1 MRILIVLLTLFVAS
15 PAAAQVEHCRFFATE
30 IDALAAG
37 HTDVD
42 HAVRLLDVGQG
53 ARCFAIYMADATRID
68 RAAFVDFVRRFES
81 SRTDKQSGAGA
92 KASGSTTVVT
102 QGPAAKVL
110 SVAAE
115 YGALTQSVS
124 GQVVTMRGN
133 LAGIPSALVRHDVF
147 PYCVGPD
154 RRNAYCVDN
163 SALSLLRR
171 VSFAV
176 SFDANRGGQ
185 VTGTPSPGT
194 ASAGNQPV
202 TFTAGKNEL
211 SSASV
216 HVELWNRR
224 DTTSPAFRKAWAAK
238 VGAAMEQAG
247 SDLLAQAGTFAESVL
262 NAPGH
267 QAWRAK
273 HLAAVR
279 AAGRNREQILAALN
293 DALRELA
300 PMVQASVPA
309 LNDQAKGALAS
320 YSTFFLDQDQFIDTL
335 AVQKVVAIEYVNN
348 RPAGQASTSNM
359 RLILDWPMNAQTRL
373 VANAAA
379 TFYDSSASDAAG
391 VDRYRDAQLGAE
403 LDHALGKYSILGPA
417 TVSIAG
423 YYQYQ
428 HAPSLLS
435 VDPLNPV
442 PGVTF
447 VGLPA
452 NAKTVLATTGDIWLA
467 QARLALT
474 PPRSGVKVP
483 VSVTYSNRTEL
494 IDKPAWRAQIG
505 ITYDF
510 DSLFAAVNKP

>member
-1 MRILIVLLTLFVAS
+1 MRIVIALLTLLIAS
-15 PAAAQVEHCRFFATE
+15 PAAAQVENCRFFAAE
-30 IDALAAG
+30 VDALAAG
-37 HTDVD
+37 ETNID

-68 RAAFVDFVRRFES
+68 RAAFIDFVRRFES

-92 KASGSTTVVT
+92 KSSGSTTVVS

-115 YGALTQSVS
+115 YGAITQSVS
-124 GQVVTMRGN
+124 GQVVTLRGN

-147 PYCVGPD
+147 PYCVGTD
-154 RRNAYCVDN
+154 RSNSYCVDN
-163 SALSLLRR
+163 SMLSLLRR
-171 VSFAV
+171 ASFAV
-176 SFDANRGGQ
+176 SFDMNRGRQ
-185 VTGTPSPGT
+185 VTGTPSAGT
-194 ASAGNQPV
+194 ASSVGQPV

-211 SSASV
+211 SSASA

-247 SDLLAQAGTFAESVL
+247 SDLLAQAGTFADTVRD
-262 NAPGH
+262 APGH
-267 QAWRAK
+267 DAWFTK
-273 HLAAVR
+273 HLALVR
-279 AAGRNREQILAALN
+279 AAGRNREQIVAAL
-293 DALRELA
+293 DAALSELA
-300 PMVQASVPA
+300 PIVQVSVPTLKDRA
-309 LNDQAKGALAS
+309 QGALAS
-320 YSTFFLDQDQFIDTL
+320 YSRFFLDQDQFIDTL
-335 AVQKVVAIEYVNN
+335 AIQKVVAIEYVNN
-348 RPAGQASTSNM
+348 RPAGQASTSNV
-359 RLILDWPMNAQTRL
+359 RLVLDWPMNAQTKL

-379 TFYDSSASDAAG
+379 TFYGSSAADAAG
-391 VDRYRDAQLGAE
+391 VGRYRDAQLGVQ
-403 LDHALGKYSILGPA
+403 LDQALGKYSILGPA

-428 HAPSLLS
+428 HAPSLLT

-442 PGVTF
+442 PGLTF
-447 VGLPA
+447 IDLPA
-452 NAKTVLATTGDIWLA
+452 NAKTLFANTGDIWLA

-494 IDKPAWRAQIG
+494 IDKPTWRAQLG
-505 ITYDF
+505 ITFDF
-510 DSLFAAVNKP
+510 DSLFAAVSKP

>member
-1 MRILIVLLTLFVAS
+1 MRIFIVLLTLLIAS
-15 PAAAQVEHCRFFATE
+15 PATAQVENCRFFATE
-30 IDALAAG
+30 IDALVAG
-37 HTDVD
+37 QTNVD

-53 ARCFAIYMADATRID
+53 ARCFAIFMADATRID
-68 RAAFVDFVRRFES
+68 RAAFVDFVRRFEG

-115 YGALTQSVS
+115 YGAITQSVS
-124 GQVVTMRGN
+124 GQVVTLRGN

-154 RRNAYCVDN
+154 RNNAYCVDN
-163 SALSLLRR
+163 SMLSLLRR

-176 SFDANRGGQ
+176 SFDANRGRQ
-185 VTGTPSPGT
+185 VTGTPLAA
-194 ASAGNQPV
+194 ASAAGQPV

-211 SSASV
+211 SSASA

-238 VGAAMEQAG
+238 VGAAMDQTG
-247 SDLLAQAGTFAESVL
+247 SDLMARAGTFAETVL
-262 NAPGH
+262 NASGH
-267 QAWRAK
+267 EAWRVK
-273 HLAAVR
+273 HLALVR
-279 AAGRNREQILAALN
+279 AAGRNRAQIVAALD

-300 PMVQASVPA
+300 PIVQTAVPT
-309 LNDQAKGALAS
+309 LHDQAQAALAS

-348 RPAGQASTSNM
+348 RPAGQAATSNV
-359 RLILDWPMNAQTRL
+359 RLVVDWPMNAETKL

-379 TFYDSSASDAAG
+379 TFYGSSASEVAG
-391 VDRYRDAQLGAE
+391 VSRYRDAQLGVQ
-403 LDHALGKYSILGPA
+403 LDRALGRYSILGPA

-428 HAPSLLS
+428 HAPSLLT

-442 PGVTF
+442 PGITF
-447 VGLPA
+447 IGLPA
-452 NAKTVLATTGDIWLA
+452 NAKTVFADTGDIWLA

-494 IDKPAWRAQIG
+494 IDKPTWRAQIG

-510 DSLFAAVNKP
+510 DSLFAGLSKP